1 MLATHVLFVAWEQAD
16 EKTAEAE
23 KWAEF
28 GNKKEKKERTI
39 PTNYQVVIY
48 KPGTESEH
56 LKKLQTGQIYI
67 LGHGARGFHSI
78 GDIDGDP
85 DKIKMNLLSAENVG
99 DRLIESGL
107 KTSFSGKIKCYN
119 CDSSRTRQGNPG
131 FAQVFAD
138 YMRWKKYSKCEY
150 FGYDSPVS
158 SAHEDLGFGTHR
170 NALHEMENGKY
181 ISIGRAK
188 DKRTKL

>member
-1 MLATHVLFVAWEQAD
+1 MSATHVLFVAWEKAD
-16 EKTAEAE
+16 EKTAEANA
-23 KWAEF
+23 WAEF
-28 GNKKEKKERTI
+28 GNKKKRTI

-48 KPGTESEH
+48 KPGTESEY

-85 DKIKMNLLSAENVG
+85 DKIKINLLSAENVG

-107 KTSFSGKIKCYN
+107 QTSFSGKIKCYN

-138 YMRWKKYSKCEY
+138 YMRWKKYSKCQY
-150 FGYDSPVS
+150 FGYDSSVS
-158 SAHEDLGFGTHR
+158 TAHEDKAFGGTHR
-170 NALHEMENGKY
+170 HALYEMEKGRY
-181 ISIGRAK
+181 VAIGRAK